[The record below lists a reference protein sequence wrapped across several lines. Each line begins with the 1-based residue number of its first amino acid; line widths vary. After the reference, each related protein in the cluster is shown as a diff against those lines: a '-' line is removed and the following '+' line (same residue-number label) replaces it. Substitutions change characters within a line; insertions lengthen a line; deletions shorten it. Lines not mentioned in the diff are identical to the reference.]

1 MLNKF
6 AVENN
11 LLLRSFTKLL
21 IAILFSVSLATLQG
35 CTGVFTGHQY
45 SKKDLIPIY
54 QVIKNGVTTFMT
66 QEEIEKAKL
75 DKIDIVVT
83 DTYKLVNPSD
93 YQQVNQ
99 IP

>member
-6 AVENN
+6 ATENN
-11 LLLRSFTKLL
+11 PLLRSFTKLL
-21 IAILFSVSLATLQG
+21 IAILFIISLATLQG
-35 CTGVFTGHQY
+35 CTGIFTGHQY
-45 SKKDLIPIY
+45 SKKDLIPVY

-83 DTYKLVNPSD
+83 DTYELVNPLD
-93 YQQVNQ
+93 YQQVKQ